1 MKMGQ
6 KKNSVLYSFNVMV
19 PWAQGPQHL
28 ESTKVAPSA
37 RAGVYAKEY
46 LSGIRPLVSLSSL
59 ASSILLLSF
68 CAGLSSTV
76 MLSACSPAVTTD

>member
-6 KKNSVLYSFNVMV
+6 KKNSVLYSLV
-19 PWAQGPQHL
+19 QHL
-28 ESTKVAPSA
+28 EITKIALSA

-46 LSGIRPLVSLSSL
+46 LSGIRPLVSQSSL
-59 ASSILLLSF
+59 ASSIFLLLF
-68 CAGLSSTV
+68 CTGLSSTV